1 MIQIFLE
8 KMDYQ
13 IYVNK
18 DFNIVLS
25 SSGLLT
31 YLSNL
36 QQLSKKITKI
46 NLSDNLRSTFWL
58 RFI

>member
-25 SSGLLT
+25 SSGLLIF
-31 YLSNL
+31 LSNL
-36 QQLSKKITKI
+36 QQLSKNITKI

>member
-25 SSGLLT
+25 SSGLLI